1 MLRARGRGMHE
12 TWSLLSGCS
21 QHGSFLKGQRRERK
35 DKEVGNLTGDR
46 YSVSTESS
54 GMPVHRVMNASN
66 TIKNTSVCF
75 IKRGAAAV

>member
-1 MLRARGRGMHE
+1 MVPAFRLFT
-12 TWSLLSGCS
+12 TWV
-21 QHGSFLKGQRRERK
+21 FLKGTEKGVGK
-35 DKEVGNLTGDR
+35 DKEVGNLTGDQ

-75 IKRGAAAV
+75 IKRGTAAV